1 MLKNDKREVKTAK
14 KKQHCIK
21 TRPRPGPWNLDLRKI
36 RPLKKNTPIGKTGPK
51 RLVTLLL
58 FSNHMEDNVNVIQ
71 FHIKCMSVFVQIMF
85 EKSTLNLNFY
95 FENDKAFYNQ
105 FATLFFSM
113 ECSCILTIFYA
124 ASFSIKTSFC
134 ETRNVFYLEH

>member
-71 FHIKCMSVFVQIMF
+71 FHIKRMSVFVQIMF

-105 FATLFFSM
+105 FATLF
-113 ECSCILTIFYA
+113 LA
-124 ASFSIKTSFC
+124 WNVPASLQFFMQL
-134 ETRNVFYLEH
+134 RFQ